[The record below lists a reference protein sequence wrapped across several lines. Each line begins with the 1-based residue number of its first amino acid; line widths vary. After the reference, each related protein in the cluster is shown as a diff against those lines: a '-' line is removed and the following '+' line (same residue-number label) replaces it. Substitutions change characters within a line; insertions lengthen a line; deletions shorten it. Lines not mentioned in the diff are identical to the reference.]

1 MMTSAPSSTLAINA
15 RKRICLAPPPTQT
28 SFSVYS
34 SPSRRLKSV
43 RIAWRSA
50 GVPLTAVY
58 FVSPLSIAAWAAAL
72 TWSGVSK
79 SGSPIVISTMS
90 CPAAF
95 NSRTRAAAAVVGE
108 ILMRETRAAGT
119 KMVTVVSFERWSM
132 FGLGL
137 ALHPA
142 GQKEFAEFIMG
153 DVSGAA
159 VPDHLA
165 ETQDHR
171 AMRDRHRLLGVLL
184 DEHDGLARRVD
195 PQQLVEDD
203 SDRRGRQADRGF

>member
-34 SPSRRLKSV
+34 SPTRRLKSA

-108 ILMRETRAAGT
+108 ILMRDTRAAGT
-119 KMVTVVSFERWSM
+119 KMVTVGSSERSSVFG
-132 FGLGL
+132 FGL
-137 ALHPA
+137 APHPA
-142 GQKEFAEFIMG
+142 GQEEFAEFIVRDIRG
-153 DVSGAA
+153 PA

-171 AMRDRHRLLGVLL
+171 AVSDFHCLLGVLL
-184 DEHDGLARRVD
+184 DEQD
-195 PQQLVEDD
+195 
-203 SDRRGRQADRGF
+203 